1 MMTGYVRSKGL
12 TLSGRQVSKSLQRVN
27 PVNHARRRE
36 DTVRRRNPVPYYAPY
51 HGNKLHC
58 DQNEKLGMYGCTF
71 YALSDGCS
79 SRIVKLFSMPKKNAV
94 IIYAHFREILLHE
107 GIWDMVRVDHGTE
120 ACLMLFV
127 QNLLR
132 NERGNLGCEP
142 YVQTQS
148 RQNLPAERKWPE
160 VNQRIIYPIKDV
172 LVRMENGLLI
182 NLYDPVVQFCV
193 SFITM
198 NVAEVGLQRVVAS
211 WNSHS
216 IEGKSDRIPDVV
228 AQRTSRVHPVNSAMV
243 PSVEDAIQMYTDAG
257 AL

>member
-1 MMTGYVRSKGL
+1 
-12 TLSGRQVSKSLQRVN
+12 
-27 PVNHARRRE
+27 
-36 DTVRRRNPVPYYAPY
+36 
-51 HGNKLHC
+51 
-58 DQNEKLGMYGCTF
+58 MYGCTF

-107 GIWDMVRVDHGTE
+107 GIWDM
-120 ACLMLFV
+120 
-127 QNLLR
+127 
-132 NERGNLGCEP
+132 
-142 YVQTQS
+142 TQS